1 MNRFRASSP
10 SRGNAPGSRHV
21 PVVLPLVEVDVDDTG
36 MINVRLDREPYRSSE
51 ALYRE
56 DLSSALDAITID
68 LGTPARVEIRE
79 PDGSRFTDIVTP
91 PQAVPE
97 SRSEVT
103 PEFRPELFGGGFI
116 PGEKIA
122 VAVVVAHQLA
132 AADGTA
138 QFRLPAAMMADR
150 PGVVLLGRS
159 SGTLI
164 VDEGTS

>member
-1 MNRFRASSP
+1 MNRFRAASP

-21 PVVLPLVEVDVDDTG
+21 PVVLPLVEIDVDDTG

-91 PQAVPE
+91 ASSAPE
-97 SRSEVT
+97 SQSKVT
-103 PEFRPELFGGGFI
+103 PELRPEPFNGGFI
-116 PGEKIA
+116 PGERIA

-132 AADGTA
+132 AVDGTA
-138 QFRLPAAMMADR
+138 QLRLPAALMADR
-150 PGVVLLGRS
+150 FGVVLLGRS

-164 VDEGTS
+164 VDAGAS